1 MWLDNNKRRKIMKYL
16 NYIVSSLILL
26 FIPIYGILIAVATAI
41 ILDTFT
47 GIFKSV
53 KLNGW
58 NSFKSRRLSHIISK
72 MLLYEICI
80 LLLFVIDKF
89 ILNEFIFKWLSID
102 FMFTKI
108 CAILLIFIELVS
120 IKENIEAAFKIDIW
134 KILKKLFLRAKEVKS
149 NINDII

>member
-1 MWLDNNKRRKIMKYL
+1 MKYL
-16 NYIVSSLILL
+16 NYILSSLILL
-26 FIPIYGILIAVATAI
+26 FVPIYGILTAVAAAI

-47 GIFKSV
+47 GIFKSI
-53 KLNGW
+53 KLDGW
-58 NSFKSRRLSHIISK
+58 CSIRSKKLSHIVSK

-120 IKENIEAAFKIDIW
+120 IKENIEAAYNIKIW
-134 KILKKLFLRAKEVKS
+134 NLLKKAFLRAKEVKD
-149 NINDII
+149 NVDDLTK

>member
-1 MWLDNNKRRKIMKYL
+1 MKYL
-16 NYIVSSLILL
+16 NYILSSLILL
-26 FIPIYGILIAVATAI
+26 FVPIYGILTAVAAAI

-47 GIFKSV
+47 GIFKSI

-58 NSFKSRRLSHIISK
+58 CSIRSKKLSHIVSK

-80 LLLFVIDKF
+80 LLLFVIDKY

-120 IKENIEAAFKIDIW
+120 IKENIEAAYNIKIWDL
-134 KILKKLFLRAKEVKS
+134 LKKAFLRAKEVKDD
-149 NINDII
+149 INDIT

>member
-1 MWLDNNKRRKIMKYL
+1 MKYL

-26 FIPIYGILIAVATAI
+26 FVPIYGILIAVGAAI

-58 NSFKSRRLSHIISK
+58 KSFRSRRLSHIVSK
-72 MLLYEICI
+72 MLLYEICV
-80 LLLFVIDKF
+80 LFLFVIDKF
-89 ILNEFIFKWLSID
+89 ILNEFIFKWLKID

-120 IKENIEAAFKIDIW
+120 IKENVEAAFKIDIW
-134 KILKKLFLRAKEVKS
+134 KILKKSFVRAREVKD
-149 NINDII
+149 DIDHIT

>member
-1 MWLDNNKRRKIMKYL
+1 MKYL
-16 NYIVSSLILL
+16 NYIVSSLVLL
-26 FIPIYGILIAVATAI
+26 FVPIYGILIAVGTAI

-47 GIFKSV
+47 GIFKSI

-58 NSFKSRRLSHIISK
+58 KSFRSRRLSHIVSK

-134 KILKKLFLRAKEVKS
+134 KLLKKAFLRAREVKDDID
-149 NINDII
+149 NIA

>member
-1 MWLDNNKRRKIMKYL
+1 MKYL
-16 NYIVSSLILL
+16 NYILSSLILL
-26 FIPIYGILIAVATAI
+26 FVPIYGILIAVGAAI

-47 GIFKSV
+47 GIFKSI
-53 KLNGW
+53 KLKGW
-58 NSFKSRRLSHIISK
+58 CSVRSRKLSHIVSK
-72 MLLYEICI
+72 MLLYEICV

-120 IKENIEAAFKIDIW
+120 IKENIEEAYKIKIW
-134 KILKKLFLRAKEVKS
+134 SLLKKAFLRAKEIKT
-149 NINDII
+149 DIDDLKD

>member
-1 MWLDNNKRRKIMKYL
+1 MKYL
-16 NYIVSSLILL
+16 NYILSSLILL
-26 FIPIYGILIAVATAI
+26 FVPIYGILTAVAAAI

-47 GIFKSV
+47 GIFKSI
-53 KLNGW
+53 KLKGW
-58 NSFKSRRLSHIISK
+58 CSVRSRKLSHIVSK

-80 LLLFVIDKF
+80 ILLFVIDKF

-120 IKENIEAAFKIDIW
+120 IKENIEEAYNIKIWDL
-134 KILKKLFLRAKEVKS
+134 LKKAFLRVKEVKD
-149 NINDII
+149 NIDDI

>member
-1 MWLDNNKRRKIMKYL
+1 MKYL

-26 FIPIYGILIAVATAI
+26 FVPIYGILIAVATAI

-58 NSFKSRRLSHIISK
+58 KSFRSRRLSHIVSK
-72 MLLYEICI
+72 MLLYEICV

-89 ILNEFIFKWLSID
+89 ILNEFIFKWLNID

-120 IKENIEAAFKIDIW
+120 IKENVEAAFRIDIW
-134 KILKKLFLRAKEVKS
+134 KLLKKVFLRAREVKD
-149 NINDII
+149 DIDHIT